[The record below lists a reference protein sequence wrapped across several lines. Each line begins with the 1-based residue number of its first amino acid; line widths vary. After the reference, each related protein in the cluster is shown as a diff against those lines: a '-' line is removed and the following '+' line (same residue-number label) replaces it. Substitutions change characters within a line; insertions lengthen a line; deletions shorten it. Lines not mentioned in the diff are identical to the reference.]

1 MPTCAVVILALIH
14 VLLCI
19 VLVVLAARGVLR
31 ARPSCMALA
40 LFVPVFGPVGIALLE
55 RKLRDKD
62 ARCEEFDIE
71 ELRVND
77 AVHKSILMEQ
87 STVGDSVVPLQ
98 DALLLDDAS
107 TRRELIMDVLY
118 EGAHDQPHA
127 LRAARGNDD
136 PEVVHYATTALVELQ
151 KTYDDAMAAAET
163 ACEKDP
169 HDARAARDRAD
180 VLRDYV
186 ASGLLE
192 GNMLTSVRARY
203 AEALDA
209 WLDLVPAG
217 SSQALD
223 ACVRAFDN
231 AQERGDDVGMRR
243 YADLAEAR
251 WPRREEGHLMRLHRA
266 AARGDRAGVDAE
278 LAELTS
284 GDVRLSARG
293 RREVAYWRL
302 PTAPAAPAPATAP
315 APAAPAPAATPA
327 ALAPAAAPA
336 PAPMPGTTPATPA
349 PASDPT
355 PAAPAPAPGAS
366 PAPAPTSREGG
377 AAHAR

>member
-1 MPTCAVVILALIH
+1 MTTCAVVILALIH

-19 VLVVLAARGVLR
+19 ALVVLAARGVLR

-40 LFVPVFGPVGIALLE
+40 LFVPVFGPAGIALLE
-55 RKLRDKD
+55 RRLRDKD

-87 STVGDSVVPLQ
+87 STVGDSVVPLR

-163 ACEKDP
+163 ACEKAP
-169 HDARAARDRAD
+169 RDARAARERAD

-192 GNMLTSVRARY
+192 GSMLTSVRARY

-209 WLDLVPAG
+209 WLDLVPEG
-217 SSQALD
+217 STQALD

-231 AQERGDDVGMRR
+231 AQERADDAGMRR

-278 LAELTS
+278 LAELAS

-293 RREVAYWRL
+293 RREVSYWRL
-302 PTAPAAPAPATAP
+302 PVPTATPTPAAPAPTPASAP
-315 APAAPAPAATPA
+315 AS
-327 ALAPAAAPA
+327 
-336 PAPMPGTTPATPA
+336 
-349 PASDPT
+349 ASDPT
-355 PAAPAPAPGAS
+355 PAAPAPTPAAPV
-366 PAPAPTSREGG
+366 APAPCEGG

>member
-1 MPTCAVVILALIH
+1 MTSLAIVILALVH
-14 VLLCI
+14 VLLCA
-19 VLVVLAARGVLR
+19 VLTALAARGVLR

-40 LFVPVFGPVGIALLE
+40 LFVPVFGPAGIVLLE

-77 AVHKSILMEQ
+77 AVHRSILMEQ
-87 STVGDSVVPLQ
+87 STVGDSVVPLR

-151 KTYDDAMAAAET
+151 KTYDDAMATAQT

-169 HDARAARDRAD
+169 RDARAARERAD

-192 GNMLTSVRARY
+192 GSMLTSVRARY

-209 WLDLVPAG
+209 WLALVPAD

-223 ACVRAFDN
+223 ACARAFAN
-231 AQERGDDVGMRR
+231 AQECGDDAAMGR
-243 YADLAEAR
+243 YAELAAQR
-251 WPRREEGHLMRLHRA
+251 WPRREEGHLMRLRRA
-266 AARGDRAGVDAE
+266 AARGDRAGVDAA
-278 LAELTS
+278 LTALTS
-284 GDVRLSARG
+284 GDVRLSASG
-293 RREVAYWRL
+293 RREVAYWRM
-302 PTAPAAPAPATAP
+302 PSAASAPASAAPAPASPSA
-315 APAAPAPAATPA
+315 
-327 ALAPAAAPA
+327 
-336 PAPMPGTTPATPA
+336 PATPA
-349 PASDPT
+349 P
-355 PAAPAPAPGAS
+355 
-366 PAPAPTSREGG
+366 REGG